1 MDMNQHV
8 VAYLRFLRLE
18 KSLAAETIKSYTFDL
33 RRYVDFLEIRGTK
46 VWGGVTEEDCRA
58 FFALLKEIGLAATS
72 AARNFSAVKGL
83 HRYLVNEEIT
93 SKDPMQHLD
102 APRMPKHLPE
112 VLSQTEIFAILD
124 QPSKEKSNSTA
135 QERLLVRDH
144 AILEVL
150 YACGLRASELAR
162 LAQHDVFFGEGIV
175 RVMGK
180 GSKERIVPIGKSA
193 LHWIRQYQK
202 KTRSY
207 LAQSQKSKD
216 VLFLNARGGP
226 ISRMSVWNIVH
237 RYTRAAGIRKEVHPH
252 TFRHSFATHLL
263 EGGADLRAVQEM
275 LGHADI
281 GTTQIYTHIDR
292 EYLKEVHKT
301 FHPRG

>member
-1 MDMNQHV
+1 MNQHV

-18 KSLAAETIKSYTFDL
+18 KSLAAETIKAYMFDL
-33 RRYVDFLEIRGTK
+33 RRYVEFLEMRGTK
-46 VWGGVTEEDCRA
+46 LWNGVTEEDCRA
-58 FFALLKEIGLAATS
+58 YFALLKEIDLAITS
-72 AARNFSAVKGL
+72 TARNFSAVKGL

-93 SKDPMQHLD
+93 SNDPIQNLD
-102 APRMPKHLPE
+102 APRMQKRLPE
-112 VLSQTEIFAILD
+112 VLNQNEVFAILE
-124 QPSKEKSNSTA
+124 QPSKEKSNSTL
-135 QERLLVRDH
+135 QQRLLVRDR
-144 AILEVL
+144 AMLEVL

-162 LAQHDVFFGEGIV
+162 LAQHDVLFNQGIV

-180 GSKERIVPIGKSA
+180 GSKERIVPIGKPA
-193 LHWIRQYQK
+193 LHWIRQYQRR
-202 KTRSY
+202 TRSY
-207 LAQSQKSKD
+207 LAKSHKSKD
-216 VLFLNARGGP
+216 ILFLNARGGP
-226 ISRMSVWNIVH
+226 ISRMSVWNIVY

>member
-1 MDMNQHV
+1 MNQHIV
-8 VAYLRFLRLE
+8 GYLRFLRLE
-18 KSLAAETIKSYTFDL
+18 KSLAAETIKAYTFDL
-33 RRYVDFLEIRGTK
+33 RRYDEFLGMRGSK
-46 VWGGVTEEDCRA
+46 LWNGVTEEDCRA
-58 FFALLKEIGLAATS
+58 YFAILNDLGLAVAST
-72 AARNFSAVKGL
+72 ARNFSAIKGL
-83 HRYLVNEEIT
+83 HRYLISEEIAAT
-93 SKDPMQHLD
+93 DPMQHLD
-102 APRMPKHLPE
+102 APRLPKRLPDVLNQVE
-112 VLSQTEIFAILD
+112 VFSILE
-124 QPSKEKSNSTA
+124 QPSKEKSVTTL
-135 QERLLVRDH
+135 QERLLVRDR
-144 AILEVL
+144 AMLEVL

-162 LAQHDVFFGEGIV
+162 LAQHDVLFNDSIV
-175 RVMGK
+175 RIMGK
-180 GSKERIVPIGKSA
+180 GSKERIVPIGKPA

-202 KTRSY
+202 RARVH
-207 LAQSQKSKD
+207 LAKSQKSKD
-216 VLFLNARGGP
+216 ILFLNARGGP

-237 RYTRAAGIRKEVHPH
+237 RYTRAAGIKKEVHPH

>member
-1 MDMNQHV
+1 MNHHIV
-8 VAYLRFLRLE
+8 GYLRFLRLE
-18 KSLAAETIKSYTFDL
+18 KSLAAETIKAYTFDL
-33 RRYVDFLEIRGTK
+33 RRYDEFLAMRGSK
-46 VWGGVTEEDCRA
+46 LWNGVTEEDCRA
-58 FFALLKEIGLAATS
+58 YFTLLKGLGLAATS
-72 AARNFSAVKGL
+72 TARNFSALKGL
-83 HRYLVNEEIT
+83 HRYLVSEEIAT
-93 SKDPMQHLD
+93 VDPIQHLD
-102 APRMPKHLPE
+102 APRLPKHLPE
-112 VLSQTEIFAILD
+112 VLNQNEIFAILE
-124 QPSKEKSNSTA
+124 QPSKESATTTL
-135 QERLLVRDH
+135 QERLLVRDR
-144 AILEVL
+144 AMLEVL
-150 YACGLRASELAR
+150 YACGLRASELAG
-162 LAQHDVFFGEGIV
+162 LAQHDVLFDERII

-193 LHWIRQYQK
+193 LRWIRQYQ
-202 KTRSY
+202 RSSRGH
-207 LAQSQKSKD
+207 LARSQKSKD
-216 VLFLNARGGP
+216 ILFLNARGGP

-237 RYTRAAGIRKEVHPH
+237 RYARAAGIRKEVHPH